1 MPTQDR
7 RAGVVALVAPVDS
20 LIRGAAVLVAA
31 LLATEAVALVL
42 DMLAAAG
49 WAR

>member
-1 MPTQDR
+1 MPESR
-7 RAGVVALVAPVDS
+7 SVGVVIDA

-31 LLATEAVALVL
+31 LLATAVVALVL